1 MPGMTASSNKLH
13 QLTTADVLRF
23 MVAGIIIGLTI
34 GLCFDVVVAR
44 VASKLPTPAVGAPR

>member
-1 MPGMTASSNKLH
+1 MTASSNKLH